1 MEEKK
6 KAKTIPVKTS
16 GGVRYV
22 SESNIVRFPDG
33 LLGFDEYTDFVFFDI
48 EGCEPFRS
56 MLSVKEGGPDF
67 VTVEPLGIF
76 DDYKPLDDV
85 SSCESLDMTRPAE
98 YAVLSIV
105 TLSENPEDITVNL
118 RAPLIINLTTSI
130 GKQIILNDDS
140 YPTRQQLYVSA

>member
-1 MEEKK
+1 MAGKKQEKS
-6 KAKTIPVKTS
+6 IPVKTS

-22 SESNIVRFPDG
+22 SESDIIRFPDG
-33 LLGFDEYTDFVFFDI
+33 LLGFDDYTDFVFFDI

-56 MLSVKEGGPDF
+56 MLSVKDSGPDF
-67 VTVEPLGIF
+67 VTIEPLGIF
-76 DDYKPLDDV
+76 DDYKPLDDI
-85 SSCESLDMTRPAE
+85 SSCESLDLSRSAE
-98 YAVLSIV
+98 YVVLSIV

-130 GKQIILNDDS
+130 GKQVILNDDT